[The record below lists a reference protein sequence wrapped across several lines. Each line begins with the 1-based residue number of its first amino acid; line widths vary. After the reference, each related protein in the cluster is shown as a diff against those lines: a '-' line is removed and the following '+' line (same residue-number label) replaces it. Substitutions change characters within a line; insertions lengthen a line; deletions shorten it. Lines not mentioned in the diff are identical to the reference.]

1 MKLKY
6 VAGYVTHSTS
16 KDNAY
21 TVQFVGTL
29 AEYQLNFQHESLV
42 LMIRPT
48 PITILQSMGH
58 HEVCK
63 YYLNFLK
70 AAFCSFNQLEN
81 QRSSMHRS
89 FERATRNCQNS

>member
-1 MKLKY
+1 VKLKHE
-6 VAGYVTHSTS
+6 AGYVTHSTS

-21 TVQFVGTL
+21 TVQFVGSL
-29 AEYQLNFQHESLV
+29 AEHQLNFQHELPV
-42 LMIRPT
+42 LLIGLT